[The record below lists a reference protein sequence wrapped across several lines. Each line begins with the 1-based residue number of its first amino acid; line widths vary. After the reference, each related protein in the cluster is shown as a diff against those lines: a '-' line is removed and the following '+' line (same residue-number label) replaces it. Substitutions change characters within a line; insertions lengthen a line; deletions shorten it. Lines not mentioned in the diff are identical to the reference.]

1 MHLLKVQGAGKGE
14 ETKEAKMGA
23 VQVRTVQAPPRLQLC
38 GNNMGI
44 PLLPSF
50 IPSGNPTVLFS
61 VEILC
66 PLSSR
71 KFSQKCTI
79 TTEESFDQCVNITS
93 QLQKVFPVSLERRC

>member
-1 MHLLKVQGAGKGE
+1 MKVDRGGREPVQGAMKHLWRNFAPVQGAGKGE

-23 VQVRTVQAPPRLQLC
+23 GQVRPVQDPPRAQLC

-44 PLLPSF
+44 HLLPSF

-71 KFSQKCTI
+71 NFEVFTRSYTNGRGKF
-79 TTEESFDQCVNITS
+79 
-93 QLQKVFPVSLERRC
+93 